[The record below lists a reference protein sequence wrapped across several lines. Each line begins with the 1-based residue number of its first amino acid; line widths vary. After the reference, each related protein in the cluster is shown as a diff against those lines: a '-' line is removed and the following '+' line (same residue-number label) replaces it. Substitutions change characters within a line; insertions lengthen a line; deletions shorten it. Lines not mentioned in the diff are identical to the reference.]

1 MESTSVLIGSNIR
14 ETNSIEA
21 NNNNNNNYRYYS
33 LDESN
38 SNYNINNNNNNNNNN
53 YDYSFNSQSNGYYV
67 NNNGDL
73 IIKNIN
79 FKNQGWF
86 KCEASNLLGSVSAN
100 MFLQVK
106 SKLKFFLLILF
117 ILVVTLKFKNLFL

>member
-1 MESTSVLIGSNIR
+1 MF
-14 ETNSIEA
+14 A
-21 NNNNNNNYRYYS
+21 Y
-33 LDESN
+33 SN
-38 SNYNINNNNNNNNNN
+38 SPEFKTKLKFAISSLTINNNNNNNNNNN

-106 SKLKFFLLILF
+106 SKLKFILLILL
-117 ILVVTLKFKNLFL
+117 ILVVILKLNFIK